1 MTIDRKLY
9 NGVMVHVLG
18 GDTYAHTD
26 FILTS
31 PDPIDVGT
39 DDITFEIHHT
49 QGATSDGAPTTTPLH
64 IGQFNVD
71 VTTPAAY
78 IAVGTSA
85 SSDWKRIDNTS

>member
-1 MTIDRKLY
+1 MTVDRKLY

-18 GDTYAHTD
+18 GSTYQHTD

-31 PDPIDVGT
+31 EDPIDVGI
-39 DDITFEIHHT
+39 DDINFEVYNT
-49 QGATSDGAPTTTPLH
+49 SGSTSDGAPTTTPLY

-78 IAVGTSA
+78 IAVGTSS